1 MIAKLHCVE
10 ETAGGLTVMLT
21 LHSLQI
27 LTHYVI
33 HLQRIQCDIL
43 IIPQGK
49 KKERK
54 IRDLKKNNPQIF
66 IMNGLLV
73 KGNLQGYVRCS
84 VFHIY
89 DHC

>member
-1 MIAKLHCVE
+1 MAKLHCVE
-10 ETAGGLTVMLT
+10 ETAGGLTVRLT
-21 LHSLQI
+21 SHGLQI
-27 LTHYVI
+27 LTPYVI

-43 IIPQGK
+43 IIPQCK
-49 KKERK
+49 KKEGK

-66 IMNGLLV
+66 TMNGLSE
-73 KGNLQGYVRCS
+73 KGNLQEYVRCS